1 MIITLLTQNDTEY
14 ASIQLEARDAITNFV
29 ANFIK
34 TYNGIS
40 IGNISEKS
48 THTQFWMNF
57 DCVSLS
63 FWLAKYQ
70 FVFCIDLRVIVF

>member
-48 THTQFWMNF
+48 THTQF
-57 DCVSLS
+57 
-63 FWLAKYQ
+63 
-70 FVFCIDLRVIVF
+70 